1 MMLSDEKI
9 THTTHVLLKGLME
22 KGLIILKEDDSLV
35 RREIKRTITNELKVG
50 EDIDAEVRK
59 KLQSYT
65 KKLIDGSP
73 EWEIMYR
80 KFFEEEDAKKAG
92 SSYGFRIGYHRR
104 GN

>member
-1 MMLSDEKI
+1 MMLSDDKI

-80 KFFEEEDAKKAG
+80 KFFEEEDAKKG
-92 SSYGFRIGYHRR
+92 RK
-104 GN
+104 